1 MPERAFQPAVMPV
14 VTEAAPAVRGPFQP
28 RFRFRLEELLGA
40 AGQGLDLEGFEGTAV
55 RGGRERV
62 RVPGVQV
69 RGRAGFPYADG
80 PLLLPL
86 LGRVDG
92 FLRGVIALVAL
103 IVEQVVT
110 VLVVA
115 WLLGVAV
122 VSILAVV
129 TVLAGGA
136 CPVPASGLL
145 ASLTVG
151 FVAFSF
157 AGTVITLGVI

>member
-1 MPERAFQPAVMPV
+1 M
-14 VTEAAPAVRGPFQP
+14 
-28 RFRFRLEELLGA
+28 
-40 AGQGLDLEGFEGTAV
+40 
-55 RGGRERV
+55 
-62 RVPGVQV
+62 
-69 RGRAGFPYADG
+69 
-80 PLLLPL
+80 LPL

-115 WLLGVAV
+115 RLLGVAV
-122 VSILAVV
+122 LSILSILAVV
-129 TVLAGGA
+129 TVLAGRA
-136 CPVPASGLL
+136 FPVPASGLL